1 MSHANSAHR
10 LTAISAGLPA
20 KTRGPDLP
28 GSTEPE
34 SSARRHEVASLSRR
48 YRRLS
53 APGRKCCLPPRRFQ
67 CRFHRSKKNPGGS
80 KPTGASRRSG
90 RLSSQAFRTGYPEKL
105 TSSVRHVRMAR
116 AVLQSTSWDA
126 KYRGTNSDVNFFE
139 NFFKQG
145 ARFEYTRQC
154 ILELGTHPSV
164 SLKTGKAKESAQF
177 ESIIPASERCRSG

>member
-1 MSHANSAHR
+1 MSHASSAHR
-10 LTAISAGLPA
+10 LTAISASLPA

-34 SSARRHEVASLSRR
+34 SSARRHEVASLSHRC
-48 YRRLS
+48 RRLS
-53 APGRKCCLPPRRFQ
+53 APGRKCCLPPYRIQ
-67 CRFHRSKKNPGGS
+67 CHFHRSKKNPGGS
-80 KPTGASRRSG
+80 EPTGASCGSG
-90 RLSSQAFRTGYPEKL
+90 RLSSQAFRAGCPDRL
-105 TSSVRHVRMAR
+105 TSSARHVRMAR

-154 ILELGTHPSV
+154 TLELGTHPSV